1 MTADIRFRFALVVVV
16 VLTMST
22 VVYHRVQ
29 ARSGERLDRR
39 QEGLVLAIVLRLA
52 GLALWIVTLAYLI
65 NPAWMAWASLP
76 LADGVRWFGA
86 VCGLLCAVLMY
97 GTLAALGKNLT
108 DTVVTRQEATL
119 VTDGPYR
126 WVRHPFYVAAG
137 LLMASVTLLAAN
149 AAIGLASL
157 LVLALLAA
165 RTPNEERRLEE
176 RFGEPYRR
184 YRATTAPLFRRSEAR
199 PSGPR
204 ARRGLGPVLRCC
216 VSHRPR
222 FGLTSQRRLSGCHVP
237 GARPGAARRWRR

>member
-1 MTADIRFRFALVVVV
+1 VVVL
-16 VLTMST
+16 LTMST
-22 VVYHRVQ
+22 VAYHRVR
-29 ARSGERLDRR
+29 AHSGEPLDRR
-39 QEGLVLAIVLRLA
+39 QEGLILAIALRLA
-52 GLALWIVTLAYLI
+52 GLALWIATLAYLI

-97 GTLAALGKNLT
+97 RTLAALGTNLT

-137 LLMASVTLLAAN
+137 LMMASVTLLAAN

-176 RFGEPYRR
+176 RFGEPYRA
-184 YRATTAPLFRRSEAR
+184 YRARTGAFVPK
-199 PSGPR
+199 SGR
-204 ARRGLGPVLRCC
+204 KL
-216 VSHRPR
+216 
-222 FGLTSQRRLSGCHVP
+222 
-237 GARPGAARRWRR
+237 